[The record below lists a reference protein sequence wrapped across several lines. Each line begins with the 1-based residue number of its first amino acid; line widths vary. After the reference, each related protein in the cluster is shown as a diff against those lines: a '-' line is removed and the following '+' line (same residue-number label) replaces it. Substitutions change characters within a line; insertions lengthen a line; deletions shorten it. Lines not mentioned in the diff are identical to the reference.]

1 MKIHK
6 INRVTYYEGN
16 WIHRGERK
24 LAKRKTAFSWFLVW
38 IDRGLFFLTSRIA
51 WIINLTKSCNATV
64 RLLNNLT
71 VMCILQ
77 FENVVNLQSILT
89 WLNVRFRIMV
99 MIVLNKNV
107 SEIAYIVSSKRPGS
121 MFGCGW
127 DDHMLRNWLGKGSW
141 PGAGIFFQDL
151 KLITYKFS
159 CFTILCNIMYS
170 SNPNNSSILLQ

>member
-1 MKIHK
+1 
-6 INRVTYYEGN
+6 
-16 WIHRGERK
+16 
-24 LAKRKTAFSWFLVW
+24 
-38 IDRGLFFLTSRIA
+38 
-51 WIINLTKSCNATV
+51 
-64 RLLNNLT
+64 
-71 VMCILQ
+71 
-77 FENVVNLQSILT
+77 
-89 WLNVRFRIMV
+89 MV